1 MRQLRPI
8 TVLVAIAAFAAACST
23 PAASSSAQS
32 SPTAQA
38 SQGAGASQGGASQPA
53 ASGGAGGVNGTLTF
67 EISGGYTRSGAIP
80 WVPAASN
87 FTNGA
92 WYLTFGESTGA
103 NEVVI
108 INGTAGSFVVAYGN
122 NEIAIT
128 GGVDPACSF
137 TFSRQD
143 ASGAAGSFDCHG
155 LPGIKTDG
163 SSVQVDFKGSFDGH
177 K

>member
-1 MRQLRPI
+1 MRHFRPI
-8 TVLVAIAAFAAACST
+8 TVLVAIAALAAACSA
-23 PAASSSAQS
+23 PAASSSAQTS
-32 SPTAQA
+32 QAAQA
-38 SQGAGASQGGASQPA
+38 SQGANASQPA
-53 ASGGAGGVNGTLTF
+53 ASSSGSGGGVNGTLTF
-67 EISGGYTRSGAIP
+67 EISGGYTRSGDLP
-80 WVPAASN
+80 WVPLAST

-92 WYLTFGESTGA
+92 WYLTFGDSNGA

-122 NEIAIT
+122 SDIAIT

-163 SSVQVDFKGSFDGH
+163 TSVQVDFKGSFDGH

>member
-1 MRQLRPI
+1 MRHLRPI
-8 TVLVAIAAFAAACST
+8 TVLVAIAALAAACSA
-23 PAASSSAQS
+23 PAASSSAQTS
-32 SPTAQA
+32 QAAQA
-38 SQGAGASQGGASQPA
+38 SQGANASQPA
-53 ASGGAGGVNGTLTF
+53 ASSSGSGSGGGVNGTLTF
-67 EISGGYTRSGAIP
+67 EISGGYTRSGDLP
-80 WVPAASN
+80 WVPLAST

-92 WYLTFGESTGA
+92 WYLTFGDSNGA

-122 NEIAIT
+122 SDIAIT

-163 SSVQVDFKGSFDGH
+163 TSVQVDFKGSFDGH

>member
-1 MRQLRPI
+1 MRHFRPI
-8 TVLVAIAAFAAACST
+8 TVLVAIAALAAACSA
-23 PAASSSAQS
+23 PAASSSAQTS
-32 SPTAQA
+32 QAAQA
-38 SQGAGASQGGASQPA
+38 SQGANASQPA
-53 ASGGAGGVNGTLTF
+53 ASGSGSGGGVNGTLTF
-67 EISGGYTRSGAIP
+67 EISGGYTRSGDLP
-80 WVPAASN
+80 WVPLAST

-92 WYLTFGESTGA
+92 WYLTFGDSNGA

-122 NEIAIT
+122 SDIAIT

-163 SSVQVDFKGSFDGH
+163 TSVQVDFKGSFDGH